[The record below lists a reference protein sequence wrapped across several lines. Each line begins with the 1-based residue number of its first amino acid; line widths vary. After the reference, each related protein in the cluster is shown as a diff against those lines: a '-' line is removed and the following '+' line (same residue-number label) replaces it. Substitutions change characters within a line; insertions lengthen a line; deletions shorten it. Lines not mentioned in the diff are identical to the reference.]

1 VIRVEGLVFEY
12 PGTRALDGVEV
23 HIAAGTITALVGP
36 NGAGKTTLLRCI
48 AALETPF
55 AGRVTVDGLDVTE
68 HPRAVHARLGYLSD
82 FFGLYED
89 LTVRQCLTYHAA
101 AHGIPAAQRAAACA
115 VAAERLDI
123 ADLTAR
129 KAGALSRGQRQRV
142 AIAQTIV
149 HEPKVVLLDEP
160 AAGLDPEAR
169 HLLSDLLR
177 RLRDN
182 GMTLLVSSHI
192 LSELED
198 YSTHV
203 LMMEGGHVLDH
214 RPVAAPAAAAARLQ
228 IDLVSAHDGLA
239 TALDGFPG
247 LSDIVIDGATAVV
260 AFTGDAEGRQ
270 ALLRHLIDCGLPVIG
285 LREARD
291 SMEAIYL
298 ARLRDGAAPAER
310 LP

>member
-23 HIAAGTITALVGP
+23 HVAAGTITALVGP

-82 FFGLYED
+82 FFGLYDD

-101 AHGIPAAQRAAACA
+101 AHGIPAAQRDAACA
-115 VAAERLDI
+115 ASAERLDI
-123 ADLTAR
+123 VALLGR
-129 KAGALSRGQRQRV
+129 KAGALSRGQRQRL

-149 HEPKVVLLDEP
+149 HRPKVVLLDEP

-169 HLLSDLLR
+169 HLLSNLLR
-177 RLRDN
+177 RLRDD

-203 LMMEGGHVLDH
+203 LMMDGGQVLDH
-214 RPVAAPAAAAARLQ
+214 RPVAAPAAATVRLQ
-228 IDLVSAHDGLA
+228 IDLAAAHDGLA

-247 LSDIVIDGATAVV
+247 LADVAIDGPTAVV
-260 AFTGDAEGRQ
+260 SFAGDAEGRQ

-291 SMEAIYL
+291 SMEDIYL
-298 ARLRDGAAPAER
+298 ARLRDATPAEHR
-310 LP
+310 P